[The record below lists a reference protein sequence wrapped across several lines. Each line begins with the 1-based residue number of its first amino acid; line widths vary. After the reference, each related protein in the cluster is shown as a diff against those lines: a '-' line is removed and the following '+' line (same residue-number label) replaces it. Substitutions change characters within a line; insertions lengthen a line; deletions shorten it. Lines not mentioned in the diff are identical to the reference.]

1 MADIG
6 HPQGHPGGALNWL
19 AGKAIG
25 VILTGFVVGLIAWGA
40 TQAMV
45 QDHARRIDQIE
56 RDQRTSTAADLQVAE
71 RLARIEANLQFIV
84 EDLRRQQ
91 AARR

>member
-6 HPQGHPGGALNWL
+6 HGAPGGPLNWL

-25 VILTGFVVGLIAWGA
+25 VILSGFAIGLITWGA
-40 TQAMV
+40 TQAIIL
-45 QDHARRIDQIE
+45 DHSRRIVELETDK
-56 RDQRTSTAADLQVAE
+56 RRASAADVTNAE

-84 EDLRRQQ
+84 EEVRRQQ